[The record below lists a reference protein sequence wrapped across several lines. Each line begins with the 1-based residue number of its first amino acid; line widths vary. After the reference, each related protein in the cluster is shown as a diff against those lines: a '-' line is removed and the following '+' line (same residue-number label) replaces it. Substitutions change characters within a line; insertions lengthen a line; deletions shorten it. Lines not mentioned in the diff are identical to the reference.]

1 MKQSGVPSLLQPF
14 YFHCRFAACDG
25 VSDNFRVT
33 DEGYNRRSVGTEDI
47 DDSGADLIVDYE
59 LIGEEAG
66 NQLLERTV
74 KQMTTVD
81 IVDCKEL
88 SPSEMFNE
96 MYNTLKAGN
105 DGDKEEL
112 DAMDMLQKLFP
123 VVEEKEPFDERKVM
137 MKLKRILDEEDF
149 NDMFRDKSIGDI
161 Y

>member
-1 MKQSGVPSLLQPF
+1 MKQSGVLSLLQPF

-112 DAMDMLQKLFP
+112 GRYL
-123 VVEEKEPFDERKVM
+123 
-137 MKLKRILDEEDF
+137 IHT
-149 NDMFRDKSIGDI
+149 
-161 Y
+161 